1 MTRDARSFTRKNH
14 TKSCRL
20 PVPRIHKLGW
30 QETQTSQKK
39 LLKNSATPIIIIGDS
54 IAIGLRRYRDIQS
67 NYFKDALNLG
77 IGGDRVEN
85 VLWRARDIS
94 LPHTTLFVIIHCGTN
109 NVDQSQPE
117 DIAVGVMKIA
127 ETFMKNH
134 PKITTIITGMLPR
147 DKTYSFRRA
156 KIDETKK
163 ILKAKCKNLSQTY
176 FMDQD
181 DDWVKGDLILDENLY
196 YKDFL
201 HLARTG
207 NEKFSKTIWFFLK
220 QFLTEFRHPSL
231 SSPSFLCPSTYSLL
245 SPSL

>member
-1 MTRDARSFTRKNH
+1 MEKTHRF
-14 TKSCRL
+14 
-20 PVPRIHKLGW
+20 
-30 QETQTSQKK
+30 QKK
-39 LLKNSATPIIIIGDS
+39 LLKNSAAPIIIIGDS
-54 IAIGLRRYRDIQS
+54 IATGLRRYRHIWR

-147 DKTYSFRRA
+147 DKTYSFRQA
-156 KIDETKK
+156 KIDETNK
-163 ILKAKCKNLSQTY
+163 ILKAKCKNLPQTY

-181 DDWVKGDLILDENLY
+181 DDWVKSDLILDKSLY

-201 HLARTG
+201 HLGVFKAVFNRIQT
-207 NEKFSKTIWFFLK
+207 SIIIITIIFGSINALITFTITIITTPL
-220 QFLTEFRHPSL
+220 PSSL
-231 SSPSFLCPSTYSLL
+231 VSSPPSDLL
-245 SPSL
+245 LA